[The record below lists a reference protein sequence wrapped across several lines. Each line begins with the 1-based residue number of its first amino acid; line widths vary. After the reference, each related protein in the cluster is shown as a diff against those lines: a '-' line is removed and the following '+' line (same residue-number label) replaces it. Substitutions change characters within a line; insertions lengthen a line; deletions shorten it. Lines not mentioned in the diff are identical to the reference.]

1 MESEKK
7 PTQTHLTLSSW
18 CKENGYNGVTKECV
32 LSAFSSDNPKIQTMA
47 KREKLKGITKYPF
60 KD

>member
-18 CKENGYNGVTKECV
+18 CEGNGYGGVTKEC
-32 LSAFSSDNPKIQTMA
+32 LLNAFSSDDPKVQAMA
-47 KREKLKGITKYPF
+47 KREKLKGITQYPF
-60 KD
+60 NE